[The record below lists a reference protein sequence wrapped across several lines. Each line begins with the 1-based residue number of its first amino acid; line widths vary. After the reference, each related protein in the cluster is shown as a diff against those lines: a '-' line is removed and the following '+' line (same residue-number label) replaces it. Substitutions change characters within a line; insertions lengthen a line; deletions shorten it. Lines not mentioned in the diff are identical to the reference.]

1 MTTGIRIVHRSL
13 NSIVVLDNVMQ
24 ALEKQL
30 PWWMKWFVY
39 KRVRK
44 IILDSVGDLL

>member
-1 MTTGIRIVHRSL
+1 MATGIRIVHRSL
-13 NSIVVLDNVMQ
+13 NSIAVLDNVMQ

-30 PWWMKWFVY
+30 PWWMRWAVY
-39 KRVRK
+39 GRVRK

>member
-1 MTTGIRIVHRSL
+1 MPIGIHIIHRSL
-13 NSIVVLDNVMQ
+13 NSVAVLDDVMK

-44 IILDSVGDLL
+44 IILEAVGDLL